1 MTDILLQEFFKKE
14 RWEQALETGIDKHID
29 KGELRKLTSPEVRL
43 ALYNAIINDN
53 YEIAPPHQAQI
64 PKDNGDMRI
73 VYVNENIDRIFLSI
87 TNNLFFD
94 MFPEFIHKSCKSY
107 QSGIGCGKIVQEL
120 SREMVKTTGVE
131 IGKKLDLS
139 KYFDSVPLRYIGE
152 IFDRMEV
159 KVGKSKII
167 EIVRKYYH
175 TNLCFDVD
183 GNLIEHY
190 QSLKQGCS
198 VASFLA
204 DAVLFPIDYTV
215 SKMNVEYVRYSDD
228 ILIVGNHWKEGFEVV
243 SKMLGNMQMTLNPKK
258 IETVYKD
265 RWIKF
270 LGFNIKGDKITL
282 SKSRV
287 KSFQKEIEARTIK
300 QRNISMKRALNKVQ
314 SYLYKGDGKFSWA
327 TSVLPI
333 INVQKDIDTLNTFIM
348 DAIRACATNKKKI
361 GGLGSVNDKEDYT
374 ILRGTGKNVTAN
386 KNKTDKE
393 IEGFLSLGCMR
404 NALLTNRAVFNTLVR
419 QM

>member
-14 RWEQALETGIDKHID
+14 RWEQALETGVDKHID

-43 ALYNAIINDN
+43 ALYNAIISDN

-139 KYFDSVPLRYIGE
+139 KYFDSVPLMYIDE

-175 TNLCFDVD
+175 TNMCFDVD

-215 SKMNVEYVRYSDD
+215 SKMDVEYVRYSDD

-243 SKMLGNMQMTLNPKK
+243 SKMLSNMQMTLNPNK

-270 LGFNIKGDKITL
+270 LGFNIKEDKITL

-386 KNKTDKE
+386 KNKTNKE
-393 IEGFLSLGCMR
+393 IEGFLSLGCVR
-404 NALLTNRAVFNTLVR
+404 NALLTNRAVFDTLVR